1 MKNRNLN
8 RDNKKKT
15 SEKKNWV
22 EEIKG
27 IIYLAFSL
35 LLFVSLVSY
44 SPDDPSL
51 NSVST
56 STDIINM
63 TGIMGAYISDLFFS
77 FFGGASYIF
86 PIAILINGW
95 RKLRGGEATYSKVR
109 YIGFFMLLLSLPAFL
124 HINFNRI
131 SLSVKGS
138 IPAGGLVGDIISS
151 LLVGCCATF
160 GTYVITFTTVVIAAV
175 MATGLSP
182 VRVFRTAFN
191 GAGFPLSKIRE
202 IFSRRSQGKA
212 ESINDE
218 TESFEDITPNEEPE
232 ELINEIPKQDY
243 TDRPRIVEKNPLL
256 NDKITLLQEQFEFI
270 NSSSDKNY
278 KLPSI
283 SLLNDPPQS
292 AGRVNKEDLILNS
305 NKLEA
310 KFLDLGVQGQIVE
323 VHPGPVI
330 TMYEFEPAPGVKLS
344 KIVNLSDD
352 LALAMKC
359 GSVRIVAPL
368 HGRSTV
374 GIEIPNHVR
383 EDVYLKEILAS
394 EPFRTAN
401 SKLTMALGKDISGSP
416 VAADLT
422 KMPHLLVAGT
432 TGSGKSVAL
441 NSMIS
446 SLLFIST
453 PADLKMVMIDPKI
466 LELSI
471 FEGIPHLLT
480 PVITQPKEAAWVLQ
494 KLVEEMQRRYRLLAD
509 RGVRNIG
516 SYNKAVDGE
525 GTLPYIVVIIDE
537 LADLMMTAQR
547 EVEDSIARLAQMARA
562 AGIHLIVAT
571 QRPSVDVLTGI
582 IKANFPTRMSFKV
595 SSKTDSRTILDA
607 NGAEA
612 LLDKGDMLFLPP
624 GTSKIARIHGSYI
637 SDTELNTLVDYLKTQ
652 GSPDY
657 SYKFEEYP
665 DESVSDAE
673 KDEFYQ
679 QAIDLV
685 LSSGQASISLIQRR
699 LRIGFNRAARL
710 VEMMEE
716 DGFVGPATGG
726 KPREVLRRKDV

>member
-1 MKNRNLN
+1 MKNRKQQETK
-8 RDNKKKT
+8 R
-15 SEKKNWV
+15 WV

-27 IIYLAFSL
+27 IVYLAFSL
-35 LLFVSLVSY
+35 LLFVSLISY

-56 STDIINM
+56 STGINNM
-63 TGIMGAYISDLFFS
+63 TGLIGAYVSDLLFA
-77 FFGGASYIF
+77 FFGGAAYIF
-86 PIAILINGW
+86 PVSILINGW
-95 RKLRGGEATYSKVR
+95 RKLRGQEVHSKKVR
-109 YIGFFMLLLSLPAFL
+109 YAGFFLLLISLPAFL

-131 SLSVKGS
+131 SMTIKGS
-138 IPAGGLVGDIISS
+138 IPAGGLVGDLISS
-151 LLVGCCATF
+151 GLTGCCAAF
-160 GTYVITFTTVVIAAV
+160 GTYVTTFTAVVISAL

-182 VRVFRTAFN
+182 VRVFQTAFE
-191 GAGFPLSKIRE
+191 GAGTPLSKFKDI
-202 IFSRRSQGKA
+202 ILKKSRKQENTIDIDP
-212 ESINDE
+212 ESIEDE
-218 TESFEDITPNEEPE
+218 SSLDLPEPYS
-232 ELINEIPKQDY
+232 P
-243 TDRPRIVEKNPLL
+243 DRPRIIEKHPSFNEKL
-256 NDKITLLQEQFEFI
+256 TLHQEQFEFI
-270 NSSSDKNY
+270 NSSSDVNY
-278 KLPSI
+278 KLPPLSI
-283 SLLNDPPQS
+283 LNDPQHS
-292 AGRVNKEDLILNS
+292 TGGINKDDLLRNSSILES
-305 NKLEA
+305 
-310 KFLDLGVQGQIVE
+310 KFLDFGIEGLIVQ

-352 LALAMKC
+352 LALAMKS
-359 GSVRIVAPL
+359 GSVRVVAPL

-374 GIEIPNHVR
+374 GIEIPNQIR
-383 EDVYLKEILAS
+383 EDVFLKEIIAS
-394 EPFRTAN
+394 DPFRSAN
-401 SKLTMALGKDISGSP
+401 SKLTMALGKDISGNP
-416 VAADLT
+416 VVADLT

-446 SLLFIST
+446 SLLFISS
-453 PADLKMVMIDPKI
+453 PSDVKMVMIDPKI

-480 PVITQPKEAAWVLQ
+480 PVITQPKEASWVLQ
-494 KLVEEMQRRYRLLAD
+494 KLVEEMQKRYRLLAE
-509 RGVRNIG
+509 RGVRNID
-516 SYNKAVDGE
+516 SYNKSVDAE
-525 GTLPYIVVIIDE
+525 SLLPYIVVIIDE

-571 QRPSVDVLTGI
+571 QRPSVDVLTGV
-582 IKANFPTRMSFKV
+582 IKANFPARMSFKV

-607 NGAEA
+607 NGAED

-624 GTSKIARIHGSYI
+624 GTSKLSRIHGAYI
-637 SDTELNTLVDYLKTQ
+637 SDNELKNLVGYVQTQ
-652 GSPDY
+652 AKPDY
-657 SYKFEEYP
+657 SYKFEEYA
-665 DESVSDAE
+665 DESVSDTE

-679 QAIDLV
+679 QALDLV

-716 DGFVGPATGG
+716 DGYVGPATGG

>member
-1 MKNRNLN
+1 MKNRNLKIDN
-8 RDNKKKT
+8 RKKASDKKT
-15 SEKKNWV
+15 WV
-22 EEIKG
+22 EEIRG

-35 LLFVSLVSY
+35 LLFVSLASY
-44 SPDDPSL
+44 SPDDPSF

-63 TGIMGAYISDLFFS
+63 TGILGAYISDVFFS

-95 RKLRGGEATYSKVR
+95 RTLRGGEVTSSKVR
-109 YIGFFMLLLSLPAFL
+109 YIGFFMLLLSMPALL
-124 HINFNRI
+124 HINFSRI

-138 IPAGGLVGDIISS
+138 IPAGGLVGDLISS

-182 VRVFRTAFN
+182 VRVFRSAFN
-191 GAGFPLSKIRE
+191 GAGIPFSKIKD
-202 IFSRRSQGKA
+202 IFSNKGDTA
-212 ESINDE
+212 
-218 TESFEDITPNEEPE
+218 SFEDITSVEEPNELND
-232 ELINEIPKQDY
+232 ELINELELPEPAF
-243 TDRPRIVEKNPLL
+243 TDRPRIIEKSPLL
-256 NDKITLLQEQFEFI
+256 NDRVTLLQEQFEFI

-292 AGRVNKEDLILNS
+292 AGRINKEDLIMNS
-305 NKLEA
+305 NILEA
-310 KFLDLGVQGQIVE
+310 KFLDLGVQGQIVQ

-374 GIEIPNHVR
+374 GIEIPNQIR

-394 EPFRTAN
+394 EPFRTQN
-401 SKLTMALGKDISGSP
+401 SKLTMALGKDISGNP

-509 RGVRNIG
+509 SGVRNIS

-624 GTSKIARIHGSYI
+624 GTSKLARIHGSFI
-637 SDTELNTLVDYLKTQ
+637 SDAELNTLVEYLKTQ
-652 GSPDY
+652 GTPDY

-679 QAIDLV
+679 QALDLV

-726 KPREVLRRKDV
+726 KPREVLRRKDG